1 MYREKQPMFE
11 HPSLEEER
19 RVCSGECLSCLIGC
33 IKQYQCKLD
42 RQALSTILSIVYA
55 DLGLLDLLQLQ
66 DKLPGLLLY
75 HVALGGFNGDTLLQD
90 GTVSTIL
97 SAATGESYPLNFTI
111 DPQNNRRVSDW
122 GMTSFEEESLKCSWQ
137 NLHALEGDSHPLY
150 KSASLE

>member
-1 MYREKQPMFE
+1 MYREKQPMLRIHHLRKSGEFF
-11 HPSLEEER
+11 P
-19 RVCSGECLSCLIGC
+19 GECLPRLIDC
-33 IKQYQCKLD
+33 IKQYQCTLHP
-42 RQALSTILSIVYA
+42 QALSTILSIVYA

-111 DPQNNRRVSDW
+111 DPQDNRRVSDW
-122 GMTSFEEESLKCSWQ
+122 GMTSFEEESLNVVGKVRV
-137 NLHALEGDSHPLY
+137 LLRAAAILFTKMPL
-150 KSASLE
+150 